1 MTQPA
6 RILIVEDE
14 AMLREAFRLMLEDS
28 GYQVQE
34 AGTAAE
40 ARAVVRATLPE
51 LILLDLGLPDV
62 SGLEL
67 ARELSQDP
75 DTAHVII
82 VALTGRVGAEEKQ
95 ACLEAG
101 CTAYFAKPLSPR
113 ELLKRLPE
121 LLR

>member
-40 ARAVVRATLPE
+40 ARAVVRAQSPE
-51 LILLDLGLPDV
+51 LILLDLGLPDE

-67 ARELSQDP
+67 ARELSQNP

-121 LLR
+121 LLG

>member
-1 MTQPA
+1 MTHLA

-40 ARAVVRATLPE
+40 ARAVVRANPPE